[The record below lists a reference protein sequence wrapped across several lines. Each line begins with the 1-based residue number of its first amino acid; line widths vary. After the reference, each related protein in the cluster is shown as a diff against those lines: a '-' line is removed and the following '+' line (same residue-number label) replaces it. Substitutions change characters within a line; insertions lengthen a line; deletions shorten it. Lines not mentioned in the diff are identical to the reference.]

1 MTAEGTVGAPTCF
14 LHKTFFVFGSGCLV
28 LADTVV
34 RRWWITTLFLSH
46 YLSVAPD
53 FIPIF
58 VVV

>member
-1 MTAEGTVGAPTCF
+1 MKHIFFLLNMTFV
-14 LHKTFFVFGSGCLV
+14 VFGSGCLV
-28 LADTVV
+28 SVDTVV
-34 RRWWITTLFLSH
+34 PRWWITTLFLSH